1 MLFDIINGDK
11 VTTIKSLSLDNNK
24 EYYLKKYSLLL
35 DTYIKIDII
44 YSFFDVDCIFEY
56 VPLFKKE
63 ESYKYFI
70 NCVFFF

>member
-44 YSFFDVDCIFEY
+44 
-56 VPLFKKE
+56 
-63 ESYKYFI
+63 
-70 NCVFFF
+70 

>member
-44 YSFFDVDCIFEY
+44 YSFFDVDLQINIR
-56 VPLFKKE
+56 
-63 ESYKYFI
+63 ESTS
-70 NCVFFF
+70 